1 MSLVRGTRPLSASE
15 HIWIYFAA
23 CKDDEDD
30 EEEEEAG
37 HDEADHPAMIG
48 NILGHLGNSEQF
60 VLV

>member
-23 CKDDEDD
+23 CKDD